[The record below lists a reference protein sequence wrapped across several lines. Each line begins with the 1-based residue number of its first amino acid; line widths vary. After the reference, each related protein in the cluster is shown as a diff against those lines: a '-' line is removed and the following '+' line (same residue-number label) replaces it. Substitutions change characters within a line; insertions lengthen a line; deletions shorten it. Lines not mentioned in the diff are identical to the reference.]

1 MMEKFF
7 DEVLDKL
14 TTLDFLEMVRKKYHY
29 NKDQFGELKMVA
41 EQLLPLMRREA
52 CWGQGEFAAKLP
64 EGIKSWTEGPYR
76 EVVLTLGEGTDL
88 LQEEFTQ
95 KGLLSESYMVEALA
109 SELLLQGYAAYNQY
123 VEAHT
128 EFHVARYHFP
138 GSGEELP
145 IETLEGMPQRLDVP
159 VRYNEAFC
167 MIPKKSVAF
176 VAELTLD
183 KKIRCQGICVDCGS
197 KSCPNRME
205 ESLNLGRMIA
215 DMTDVPLSYGY
226 SRIFGRR

>member
-1 MMEKFF
+1 MEKFF

-14 TTLDFLEMVRKKYHY
+14 TTPGFLEEVRKKYHY
-29 NKDQFGELKMVA
+29 EKDQLEELKDVA
-41 EQLLPLMRREA
+41 EQLLPLIRRDA
-52 CWGQGEFAAKLP
+52 CWSQGEFVAKQSESGRP
-64 EGIKSWTEGPYR
+64 WEEGLCR

-88 LQEEFTQ
+88 LQEKFIE

-109 SELLLQGYAAYNQY
+109 SELLLQGYAAYNKY

-128 EFHVARYHFP
+128 EFHVARYHFL
-138 GSGEELP
+138 GSEEELT
-145 IETLEGMPQRLDVP
+145 IESLEGMLRRLGVP
-159 VRYNEAFC
+159 VRCNEAFC

-183 KKIRCQGICVDCGS
+183 AKRRCQGICVGCGS
-197 KSCPNRME
+197 KNCPNRME
-205 ESLNLGRMIA
+205 DELHLGRMIA
-215 DMTDVPLSYGY
+215 DMTDLPLSYGY

>member
-1 MMEKFF
+1 MEKFF

-14 TTLDFLEMVRKKYHY
+14 TTPVFLEAVRKKYHY
-29 NKDQFGELKMVA
+29 EKDQLGELKDVA
-41 EQLLPLMRREA
+41 EQLLPRMRREA
-52 CWGQGEFAAKLP
+52 CWNQGEFVAELP
-64 EGIKSWTEGPYR
+64 EGMKSWAEGPCR

-88 LQEEFTQ
+88 LQEEFTE

-109 SELLLQGYAAYNQY
+109 SELLLQGYAAYNKY

-138 GSGEELP
+138 GSEEELP
-145 IETLEGMPQRLDVP
+145 IESLEGMLQRLGVP

-183 KKIRCQGICVDCGS
+183 AKSRCQGICVGCGS
-197 KSCPNRME
+197 KNCPNRME
-205 ESLNLGRMIA
+205 EELHLGRMIA
-215 DMTDVPLSYGY
+215 DMTDLPLSYGY